1 MKSHEVAEKGRN
13 HNYGFIDPY
22 QINDHKVKNY
32 LEHTERKLLQF
43 LVTQEYRSKILFPY
57 NFG

>member
-1 MKSHEVAEKGRN
+1 MKSHEVKGKNRDF
-13 HNYGFIDPY
+13 NYGFIDPY
-22 QINDHKVKNY
+22 QINDHMDNNY

-43 LVTQEYRSKILFPY
+43 LVSQEYRSKILFPY

>member
-1 MKSHEVAEKGRN
+1 MKSHEVKGKNRDF
-13 HNYGFIDPY
+13 NYGFIDPY
-22 QINDHKVKNY
+22 QINDYMVKNY

-43 LVTQEYRSKILFPY
+43 LVSQEYRSKILFPY